1 MHLKR
6 NFLSAF
12 LFIAFLVPQVFAA
25 EPKGGALSQVQAK
38 RDTVNASTASMGAG
52 TDLRA
57 IASPKK
63 APTTFTGFPAG
74 TLPGNPGETAAAP
87 KALEGRVVLS
97 GDPMTPLIGAEMLGA
112 HLDKISVIAGHVG
125 YSVVRQR
132 YNPTVLDSAYAFD
145 LMMGRRKISTL
156 YFDRSMKLLSV
167 Q

>member
-1 MHLKR
+1 M
-6 NFLSAF
+6 
-12 LFIAFLVPQVFAA
+12 PQIFAA

-38 RDTVNASTASMGAG
+38 RDTVNASAASMGAG

-63 APTTFTGFPAG
+63 APTTFTGFPEG
-74 TLPGNPGETAAAP
+74 TLPGNSGGNPAATA

-97 GDPMTPLIGAEMLGA
+97 GDPMTPLIGADMLGA

-132 YNPTVLDSAYAFD
+132 FNPTVLDSAYAFD
-145 LMMGRRKISTL
+145 LMRGRRKVSTL

-167 Q
+167 H